1 MVAVSLPVG
10 EVERLIGG
18 WEGRLSVAAVNS
30 PSSVVV
36 SGDSDA
42 LAGLLVLCGAE
53 GVRARRVEVDYA
65 SHSARV
71 ERIEAEI
78 RTALEGVTPVRGGV
92 PLFSTAMDAWLDT
105 SVMGGAYWYANL
117 RRTVGFESAVR
128 ALAAEGFGPFV
139 EVSPHPVLAVA
150 VEETLEAVGSSV
162 PVIGTLRRDE
172 GGMDRLLMSLGQ
184 AWVHGLPVDWS
195 PVFAD
200 TGATGVDLPTYPFQH
215 QSYWAMPDPA
225 ISGGGLVAAG
235 LGTTGHPL
243 LGAAVEVAETGELLL
258 TGRISLRTHPW
269 LADHTVSDTT
279 LLPGTAFLELALR
292 AGDEAG
298 CALVDELT
306 LTTPLV
312 LPAEGAVHLQVR
324 LGTPDGNG
332 SRTLSLFS
340 RPEHATPWTP
350 HATGHLTP

>member
-1 MVAVSLPVG
+1 
-10 EVERLIGG
+10 LIGG

-92 PLFSTAMDAWLDT
+92 PLFSTVTGAWLDT
-105 SVMGGAYWYANL
+105 SSMDGAYWYANL

-150 VEETLEAVGSSV
+150 VEETLEAAGSSV

-279 LLPGTAFLELALR
+279 LLPGTAFVELAVR

-350 HATGHLTP
+350 HATGHLTPAP